1 MTLSLFVIA
10 VLVALPMVGVGL
22 VGFQRLFGIFIPY
35 AAFFLFL
42 AGFVWRIINW
52 TLSPVP
58 FHIPT
63 VCGQQ
68 KSLPWIKTDNKE
80 SPWTR
85 SDVIVRMLLE
95 VFFFRSLFRND
106 RTELKR
112 RDKLVYGSSRY
123 LWLGG
128 ILFHWSLAIVLFR
141 HLRFA
146 TEPVLP
152 GIDFIQS
159 LDGLFQLGT
168 PTLYLT
174 DVTILLA
181 LTYLVLRRCFTGQVR
196 FISLP
201 QDYFALF
208 LLASIVITGILMRLF
223 FHPDLVAVKELVM
236 GLVTFRPDL
245 PSAAVSLLAYTHLFL
260 VSVLLAYFPFSKLM
274 HAPGVFLSP
283 TRNQRNNSRAERH
296 VNPWDYPVR
305 VHTYQEYEDEFGE
318 AMAEAGIPVEKELK
332 ATSEK

>member
-1 MTLSLFVIA
+1 
-10 VLVALPMVGVGL
+10 
-22 VGFQRLFGIFIPY
+22 
-35 AAFFLFL
+35 
-42 AGFVWRIINW
+42 
-52 TLSPVP
+52 
-58 FHIPT
+58 
-63 VCGQQ
+63 
-68 KSLPWIKTDNKE
+68 
-80 SPWTR
+80 
-85 SDVIVRMLLE
+85 
-95 VFFFRSLFRND
+95 
-106 RTELKR
+106 
-112 RDKLVYGSSRY
+112 
-123 LWLGG
+123 
-128 ILFHWSLAIVLFR
+128 
-141 HLRFA
+141 
-146 TEPVLP
+146 
-152 GIDFIQS
+152 
-159 LDGLFQLGT
+159 
-168 PTLYLT
+168 
-174 DVTILLA
+174 
-181 LTYLVLRRCFTGQVR
+181 VLRRCFADQVR

-296 VNPWDYPVR
+296 VNQWDYPVR